1 MKSTSTKEK
10 ILTCAAELFA
20 MHGYYKVSVREICE
34 KAEVTKPSL
43 YYYFKDKE
51 ALLEELMNETNKCAD
66 KLVEK
71 YVGQKTDL
79 NEILSGIIEVY
90 LEFLRK
96 YPHLTRFSAFIQA
109 TNVPPKI
116 LEMKKRR
123 FKNEMARFVYL
134 LKEKQDEGIIS
145 KEFDLNLLA
154 NNFIGTILMIIWEH
168 LLFNN
173 QLVEL
178 EQKFRNFI
186 EFWIKTFL
194 DTESPE
200 Q

>member
-1 MKSTSTKEK
+1 LKSSSKKEK
-10 ILTCAAELFA
+10 ILTSAAELFA
-20 MHGYYKVSVREICE
+20 MHGFYKVSVREICE

-43 YYYFKDKE
+43 YYYYKDKE

-71 YVGQKTDL
+71 YVGQKTQL
-79 NEILSGIIEVY
+79 HEILNGIIEVY

-116 LEMKKRR
+116 LKMKKQRY
-123 FKNEMARFVYL
+123 KNEMERFVYL

-145 KEFDLNLLA
+145 EILDTKLLA

-173 QLVEL
+173 DLLEL
-178 EQKFRNFI
+178 EQKFRNFV

-194 DTESPE
+194 VTESPE
-200 Q
+200 